1 MILTFSRRRWAP
13 TSSWFVACD
22 FFLSIHMNVYAS
34 LSRYEISAFHCVWTF
49 CRLQAGFREIRTLII
64 YIFRR
69 VPGFQASH
77 VVHSVSNVEELI
89 CWRVLLLKLWVARSR
104 FFVLVLWGLEGMN
117 GVLSHHR
124 LFSNAPIATGHLRWS
139 ISTKLIRMDRCPVK
153 HGWIFRFRSLHPR
166 LISLDSRPRWTWNK
180 NWPAAWWAHV
190 TSIRGWRSSQTLLTF
205 QSALIVLGDG
215 TKQKRIFNS
224 SCNVIANRCNEVL

>member
-1 MILTFSRRRWAP
+1 MSVGLFVWQVGGKQRTHIRSILGQRVYSVYSAHGALTTF
-13 TSSWFVACD
+13 
-22 FFLSIHMNVYAS
+22 
-34 LSRYEISAFHCVWTF
+34 
-49 CRLQAGFREIRTLII
+49 
-64 YIFRR
+64 
-69 VPGFQASH
+69 FQQ
-77 VVHSVSNVEELI
+77 I
-89 CWRVLLLKLWVARSR
+89 
-104 FFVLVLWGLEGMN
+104 
-117 GVLSHHR
+117 LSHHW

-190 TSIRGWRSSQTLLTF
+190 ASIRGWRSSQTLLTF
-205 QSALIVLGDG
+205 QSTLIVLGDG